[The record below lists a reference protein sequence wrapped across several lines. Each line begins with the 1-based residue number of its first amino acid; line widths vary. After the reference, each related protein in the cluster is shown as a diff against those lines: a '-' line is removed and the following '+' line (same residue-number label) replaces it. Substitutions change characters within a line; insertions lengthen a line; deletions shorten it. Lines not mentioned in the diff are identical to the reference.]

1 MKFDENLACDN
12 KVFCV
17 TDHVALPEVIVLG
30 HRAYSQL
37 LYATNRNRALPF
49 ILTHKSHFDRHGA
62 VNDYCRKSVT
72 DHGHVTQ
79 PFSNSDV
86 ALLYLAYEGRR
97 ITAGDSKIIGLNLSG
112 YGGYTIT
119 VIQIKLC
126 KICYFQENDLTFAFE
141 KYLSQKYGYGS
152 FGSWRYLHLQIFY
165 ICHF

>member
-1 MKFDENLACDN
+1 M
-12 KVFCV
+12 
-17 TDHVALPEVIVLG
+17 ALPEVIVLG

-37 LYATNRNRALPF
+37 LYATNRNRALPS

-72 DHGHVTQ
+72 DHVTCHSTILRK
-79 PFSNSDV
+79 FRISNSDV

-97 ITAGDSKIIGLNLSG
+97 ITAGDSKIIRLNLSG

-152 FGSWRYLHLQIFY
+152 FGSWKYLHLQIFY
-165 ICHF
+165 ICHFW

>member
-1 MKFDENLACDN
+1 M
-12 KVFCV
+12 
-17 TDHVALPEVIVLG
+17 TLPEVIVLG

-72 DHGHVTQ
+72 DHVTCHSTILRK
-79 PFSNSDV
+79 FRISNSDV

-97 ITAGDSKIIGLNLSG
+97 ITAGDSKIIRLNLSG

-126 KICYFQENDLTFAFE
+126 KICYFQENDLTFAFK

-152 FGSWRYLHLQIFY
+152 FGSWKYLHLQIFY

>member
-1 MKFDENLACDN
+1 M
-12 KVFCV
+12 
-17 TDHVALPEVIVLG
+17 ALPEVIVLG

-37 LYATNRNRALPF
+37 LYATNRNRALPS

-62 VNDYCRKSVT
+62 VNDHRRKSVT

-152 FGSWRYLHLQIFY
+152 FGSWKYLHLQIFY

>member
-1 MKFDENLACDN
+1 M
-12 KVFCV
+12 
-17 TDHVALPEVIVLG
+17 ALPEVIVLG

-72 DHGHVTQ
+72 DHVTCHSTILRK
-79 PFSNSDV
+79 FRISNSDV

-97 ITAGDSKIIGLNLSG
+97 ITAGDSKIIRLNLSG

-152 FGSWRYLHLQIFY
+152 FGSWKYLHLQIFY